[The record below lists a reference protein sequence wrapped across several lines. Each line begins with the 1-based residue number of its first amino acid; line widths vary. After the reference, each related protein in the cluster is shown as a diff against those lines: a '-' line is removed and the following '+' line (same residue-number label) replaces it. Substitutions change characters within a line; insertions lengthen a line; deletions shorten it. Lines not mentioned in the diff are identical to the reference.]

1 MWPLLLQG
9 QPEPCT
15 PHPPDQPGSC
25 WTFGHLREGWKRY
38 PLTSLQCKR
47 PSSPR
52 PSVATPLQRRP
63 YFPTESGLRF
73 PLYPACSVPGVI
85 HILLQVRLVVPHPS
99 PVSDSELPE
108 SMLCLPQYNH
118 SSPPQIQLSSVC
130 KTGSFTRVSL
140 SMNISRKI
148 QEEIGRGLE
157 WEYR

>member
-1 MWPLLLQG
+1 MCSLLCFGRKNSRGADLRDKTYTLCAPLK
-9 QPEPCT
+9 PCDLAPT
-15 PHPPDQPGSC
+15 LCGLFSCRASLSLAPPAPPDQPGSC

-108 SMLCLPQYNH
+108 SMLCLPQ
-118 SSPPQIQLSSVC
+118 
-130 KTGSFTRVSL
+130 
-140 SMNISRKI
+140 
-148 QEEIGRGLE
+148 
-157 WEYR
+157 